1 MAGRTD
7 QKQVSVYVSED
18 MYIWLTNDSQA
29 MGLSRAAFLRHV
41 LERWRSERESTGQN
55 GASPSLATAEQVE
68 VESQRQLFNEVT
80 DSRLRILT
88 LEGDVKTLTAEKQGL
103 VGIVDQQR
111 ERMGMA
117 DALSIEL
124 TKRLEASQNS
134 LDRITLMLPAA
145 GETGRPRRFNWRF
158 WQRGSEHAASVPRT

>member
-18 MYIWLTNDSQA
+18 MYTWLTNDAQA

-41 LERWRSERESTGQN
+41 LERWMSERESTGQN
-55 GASPSLATAEQVE
+55 GASSSLATADHVE
-68 VESQRQLFNEVT
+68 VESQKQLFNEVT

-88 LEGDVKTLTAEKQGL
+88 LEGDVKTLTAVKEGL
-103 VGIVDQQR
+103 TGIVDQQR
-111 ERMGMA
+111 ERIGMA

-134 LDRITLMLPAA
+134 LDRMTLMLPAP
-145 GETGRPRRFNWRF
+145 GETDRPTRFNWRF
-158 WQRGSEHAASVPRT
+158 WQRGPERSASVPRT